1 MSVNTFDPSKVI
13 FTINDFQLTGFVDGS
28 FIEIIQNAPY
38 FRIVPG
44 IRGKSTRV
52 RSRDR
57 SGVVNLRLMQT
68 STDNEVLSKI
78 VEQDDMHQSGL
89 LLANL
94 RDVGGQSGLQFGGAF
109 LEGAPNMSYSAS
121 ETQLREWKLH
131 YQHVTRYY
139 VGGNEYSPL
148 ELFT

>member
-13 FTINDFQLTGFVDGS
+13 FSINDYQLTGFVDGA
-28 FIEIIQNAPY
+28 FIEVIQSAPY
-38 FRIVPG
+38 FKSVPG
-44 IRGKSTRV
+44 IRGKTTRV

-57 SGVVNLRLMQT
+57 SGVVNIRLMQT
-68 STDNEVLSKI
+68 SPDNEVLSKI

-94 RDVGGQSGLQFGGAF
+94 RDVGGQTGLQFGGAY
-109 LEGAPNMSYSAS
+109 LEGPPNMSYSS
-121 ETQLREWKLH
+121 TETQLREWKLH
-131 YQHVTRYY
+131 YQFITRYY
-139 VGGNEYSPL
+139 VGGNESSLL